1 MARVYPFKGYCY
13 NEEKV
18 GDLNKIVTQPYD
30 KIDQNKQDYYYQE
43 SDYNIV
49 RLILAREEGEQDR
62 YQTAASYLN
71 KWVKED
77 ALVQDKEPGFYAYW
91 QEYKVEGKKYI
102 RKGFVGLGKLEGEEG
117 VKAHENTLEGP
128 KADRLNLIRAT
139 EANFGHIFMLY
150 SDPKKI
156 ILELLDKGVAERSP
170 AIKVNDEDGNTHLLW
185 KITDQVIIKN
195 IQEAM
200 MDKTLYIADGH
211 HRYQTAVNY
220 RNECYAKGWQS
231 TDNEGFNHRLMTF
244 INIDDPGLNILA
256 THRMLYGLSNFKIED
271 FIEKARKDFIIQEY
285 DHKDDLFAVLDDNEE
300 HIFGFKARKDQR
312 YYSLRLEDNT
322 IMERFLAGRSAYW
335 KNLDVVILHKII
347 LEQYLGIDEQA
358 LAAKSNIDYV
368 RYRET
373 ALNKLAEGNYQ
384 AAFILNPT
392 KVAEVKNIADEN
404 ERMPQKST
412 DFYPKLLTGLVI
424 NRLNI
429 KKD

>member
-30 KIDQNKQDYYYQE
+30 KIDNNKQNYYYQQ
-43 SDYNIV
+43 SAHNIV
-49 RLILAREEGEQDR
+49 RLILAREEGGQDR
-62 YQTAASYLN
+62 YQTAVSYLN
-71 KWVKED
+71 KWIKED
-77 ALVQDKEPGFYAYW
+77 ALVQDQEPSFYAYW
-91 QEYKVEGKKYI
+91 QEYEVKGKKYT

-150 SDPKKI
+150 SDPQKT
-156 ILELLDKGVAERSP
+156 ILKLLDNGVAKRNP
-170 AIKVNDEDGNTHLLW
+170 AIKVSDEDGNKHLLW
-185 KITDQVIIKN
+185 KITDVKLIKD

-211 HRYQTAVNY
+211 HRYQTALNY
-220 RNECYAKGWQS
+220 CNECYDKGWQS
-231 TDNEGFNHRLMTF
+231 IDNEGFNNRLMTF

-256 THRMLYGLSNFKIED
+256 THRMVYGLSNFKIEE
-271 FIEKARKDFIIQEY
+271 FIEKACKDFIIQEY
-285 DHKDDLFAVLDDNEE
+285 DNKDDLFTVLDDNKE
-300 HIFGFKARKDQR
+300 HIFGFKARKDHR
-312 YYSLRLEDNT
+312 YYSLKLKDN
-322 IMERFLAGRSAYW
+322 ILMEKQLTGRSTHW

-373 ALNKLAEGNYQ
+373 ALNKLEDGDYQ
-384 AAFILNPT
+384 ATFILNPT

-429 KKD
+429 KKN